1 MYDVLSQISYLAN
14 ALTIIRK
21 RIFKLQISNFLAAR
35 ARLFAS
41 ESSYLKFIFIRS
53 LRSLRT
59 VGTVGTFFYYLNEV
73 LSREKHQLGVF
84 CVVIDWSN
92 KSNGSDR
99 TDGYF

>member
-1 MYDVLSQISYLAN
+1 MMYYLKFLSREGTIIRGGESSYLAN

-21 RIFKLQISNFLAAR
+21 RIFKSQISNLA
-35 ARLFAS
+35 
-41 ESSYLKFIFIRS
+41 FIRS

-73 LSREKHQLGVF
+73 LSREKHQLAVI

-92 KSNGSDR
+92 KSNGVDR
-99 TDGYF
+99 TDR